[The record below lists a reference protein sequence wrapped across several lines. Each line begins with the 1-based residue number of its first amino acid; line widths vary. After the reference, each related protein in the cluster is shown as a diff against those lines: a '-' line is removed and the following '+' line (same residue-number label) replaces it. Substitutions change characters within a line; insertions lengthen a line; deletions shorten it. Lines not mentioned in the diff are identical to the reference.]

1 MGNFQKD
8 RPDGLIR
15 SGAQRPKSIQF
26 VVQARAEIFREGGAY
41 A

>member
-15 SGAQRPKSIQF
+15 SGVQRPNQTQF
-26 VVQARAEIFREGGAY
+26 VVHALDAGSQKGGVDA
-41 A
+41 